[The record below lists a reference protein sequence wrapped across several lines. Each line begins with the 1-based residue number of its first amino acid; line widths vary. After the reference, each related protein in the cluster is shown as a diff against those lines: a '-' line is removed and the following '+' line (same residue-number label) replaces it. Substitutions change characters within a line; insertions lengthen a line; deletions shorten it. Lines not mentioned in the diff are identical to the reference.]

1 MFAMLGNQEH
11 RERRRQAN
19 IFYTTSAINKIAYRV
34 DDVSRLLFDKLAHRV
49 SAEGNTPFDICQMI
63 KYYAYD
69 AIANITVS
77 KISPKPKPY

>member
-1 MFAMLGNQEH
+1 MFAKSGNQEH

-19 IFYTTSAINKIAYRV
+19 NFYTTSAINKIAYRV

-69 AIANITVS
+69 AITNITVS
-77 KISPKPKPY
+77 KIFPKPKPY